1 MSEPGAGEVDTA
13 GTIASPPAVKPSSPS
28 GTSESRWVLAAER
41 YGLVVLLAAMVM
53 VFSVVPESAETFATH
68 ANLNNVLGGEVTLC
82 IVAIAFTL
90 PLMVGQLDLSVASI
104 AGLASV
110 TATAA
115 MSFYGAPLIV
125 AIAVALLIG
134 LLFGA
139 INGYLVAIVGL
150 DSIIVTLAGMTL
162 IAGVVQWYTA
172 GMSINTGLSPALMD
186 FGSLQWL
193 AIPRVTYLL
202 VIVIAASWYVVEKT
216 PFGRYIRMIGSNR
229 SAARLV
235 GLPVRQLM
243 FIVFAITGALAGVAG
258 VLLMARSGG
267 ANPLDGP
274 GLLLPGLAAVY
285 LGATTIQ
292 PGRFNII
299 GTVLGVFFVAIA
311 VSGLTLC
318 GVPSFVEQL
327 FNGGALLL
335 AVALSRGLGRAR
347 GGGGGAIGT

>member
-1 MSEPGAGEVDTA
+1 MTEPRVNDDEITV
-13 GTIASPPAVKPSSPS
+13 SPAVMSLSSGGLP
-28 GTSESRWVLAAER
+28 EPQWLLLAER
-41 YGLVVLLAAMVM
+41 YGLVVLLAATVLT
-53 VFSVVPESAETFATH
+53 FSVLPQSAKTFATH
-68 ANLNNVLGGEVTLC
+68 ANLNNILGGEVTLC

-110 TATAA
+110 AATAA
-115 MSFYGAPLIV
+115 MSFYDAPLLIAIIV
-125 AIAVALLIG
+125 ALAIG
-134 LLFGA
+134 LLVGA
-139 INGYLVAIVGL
+139 INGYLVAILGL

-162 IAGVVQWYTA
+162 IAGFVQWYTA
-172 GMSINTGLSPALMD
+172 GLSINTGLSPALLD

-202 VIVIAASWYVVEKT
+202 VIVVVLFWYLIEKT
-216 PFGRYIRMIGSNR
+216 PFGRYVRMIGSNP

-235 GLPVRQLM
+235 GLPVQWLM
-243 FIVFAITGALAGVAG
+243 FIVFGLAGALAGLGG
-258 VLLMARSGG
+258 VLLTARSGG

-318 GVPSFVEQL
+318 GVPPFVEPL
-327 FNGGALLL
+327 FNGSALLL

-347 GGGGGAIGT
+347 GGGGAIKT